1 MPRLVAATVAQNRAL
16 RQQAL
21 RSAAAHML
29 IESGSEALTLAEV
42 ARRAG
47 LARSTAYAYC
57 NSAGDLIAQVLSDEL
72 VAMTSHLADA
82 VATETN
88 VHRIIEKWVQASLT
102 YVSDGRHALVKA
114 ASKVELPS
122 ESRTE
127 LERLHRGLLQP
138 LVTALA
144 TAGVRHAPR
153 VAQQVMAVVDV
164 AVRRVESGA
173 PADVEANAAIT
184 FASTGCR

>member
-1 MPRLVAATVAQNRAL
+1 MPKLLATTVAENRAL
-16 RQQAL
+16 RQRAL
-21 RSAAAHML
+21 RSAAAEVL
-29 IESGSEALTLAEV
+29 LEVGGDALTLAEI

-57 NSAGDLIAQVLSDEL
+57 NSASELIAQVLSDEL
-72 VAMTSHLADA
+72 VAMTSHLTDA
-82 VATETN
+82 VAHETN
-88 VHRIIEKWVQASLT
+88 VHRIIEKWVHASLT

-114 ASKVELPS
+114 ASKVELPG
-122 ESRTE
+122 ERRAE
-127 LERLHRGLLQP
+127 LEVLHRGLLQP

-144 TAGVRHAPR
+144 TAGVHHAPR

-173 PADVEANAAIT
+173 PAEVEAKAAIA
-184 FASTGCR
+184 FASTGCV